1 MPTLTATM
9 PIVPTEGSAAFK
21 KLVVA
26 YDFSSY
32 ADTALDYALDFAM
45 RQNSE
50 VTLAHVQSPASHAAA
65 GEEGF
70 EAAQKVSQDLGER
83 LEQMADRSRGLGVD
97 TRWLL
102 RAGSPA
108 EILTQTVADLKPDI
122 LFLGAYGN
130 DRLDRKVLGST
141 AEYLLRTLPCPVV
154 TIGPKAVKE
163 NSDPNGAERLICP
176 IDFPEDVDDRLRII
190 ARLAKALRADVELV
204 HAVDVC
210 HEYSRPHSAADTQF
224 EFDLLVG
231 RLLREGVAAQSAL
244 LYGAPERVIS
254 ERAQA
259 VNAQYIMFGL
269 HKNGN
274 VSSYFRKSL
283 VAGVI
288 KNAPCAIFTF
298 AQPVEA
304 ACRKPSVTL
313 LAKEFEL
320 AAPNK
325 KMAELPATY

>member
-1 MPTLTATM
+1 MFTCTAR
-9 PIVPTEGSAAFK
+9 PSH
-21 KLVVA
+21 VV
-26 YDFSSY
+26 
-32 ADTALDYALDFAM
+32 T
-45 RQNSE
+45 
-50 VTLAHVQSPASHAAA
+50 
-65 GEEGF
+65 GEEDF
-70 EAAQKVSQDLGER
+70 EAAHKVSQDLSER
-83 LEQMADRSRGLGVD
+83 LEQMADRSRRLGVD

-108 EILTQTVADLKPDI
+108 DVLTQTVADLKPDI

-163 NSDPNGAERLICP
+163 NSDPNRAERVICP

-210 HEYSRPHSAADTQF
+210 HEYSRPHNAADTQF

-254 ERAQA
+254 ERAQV
-259 VNAQYIMFGL
+259 VNAHYIMFGL
-269 HKNGN
+269 HKDGN
-274 VSSYFRKSL
+274 FSSYFRKSL
-283 VAGVI
+283 VAEVI
-288 KNAPCAIFTF
+288 KKAPCAIFTF

-304 ACRKPSVTL
+304 DLQEVERYSTGE
-313 LAKEFEL
+313 EFEL
-320 AAPNK
+320 AAPNRE
-325 KMAELPATY
+325 MSEPPAKSRF

>member
-9 PIVPTEGSAAFK
+9 PIAPTKVFATFK
-21 KLVVA
+21 NVVVA
-26 YDFSSY
+26 YDFSPY
-32 ADTALDYALDFAM
+32 ADTALDYALDFAT

-50 VTLAHVQSPASHAAA
+50 VTLVHVQNPANHAVT
-65 GEEGF
+65 GEEDF
-70 EAAQKVSQDLGER
+70 EAAHKVSQDLSER
-83 LEQMADRSRGLGVD
+83 LEQMADRSRGLGLD

-102 RAGSPA
+102 RTGSPA
-108 EILTQTVADLKPDI
+108 DVLTQTVADLKPDI

-141 AEYLLRTLPCPVV
+141 AEHLLRTLPCPVV
-154 TIGPKAVKE
+154 TIGPKAVKA
-163 NSDPNGAERLICP
+163 NSDPNGAERVICP

-210 HEYSRPHSAADTQF
+210 HEYSRPHNAADTQF
-224 EFDLLVG
+224 AFDLLVG

-259 VNAQYIMFGL
+259 MNAHYIMFGL
-269 HKNGN
+269 HKDGKLF
-274 VSSYFRKSL
+274 VVLPQKPGCRGHQEGSL
-283 VAGVI
+283 RSLHLRPTG
-288 KNAPCAIFTF
+288 
-298 AQPVEA
+298 
-304 ACRKPSVTL
+304 
-313 LAKEFEL
+313 
-320 AAPNK
+320 
-325 KMAELPATY
+325 

>member
-50 VTLAHVQSPASHAAA
+50 VTLVHVQSPANHAAA

-70 EAAQKVSQDLGER
+70 EAAHKTGKDLSER
-83 LEQMADRSRGLGVD
+83 LEQMADRSRRRGVD

-108 EILTQTVADLKPDI
+108 DVLTQTVADLKPDI

-163 NSDPNGAERLICP
+163 NSDPNRAERVICP

-231 RLLREGVAAQSAL
+231 RLLREKVAAQSAL

-269 HKNGN
+269 HKDGHF
-274 VSSYFRKSL
+274 SSYFRKSL
-283 VAGVI
+283 VARVI

-304 ACRKPSVTL
+304 DLQEIERSSTGD
-313 LAKEFEL
+313 EFEL
-320 AAPNK
+320 AAPNSHG
-325 KMAELPATY
+325 